1 MILEVED
8 LVAGYGEMDILQGIS
23 MTVQEGEITCII
35 GPNGAG
41 KSTLFKAIFG
51 SIRIKRG
58 SIRFLGQDITRKS
71 PLEILKLGISYVPQG
86 RCNFPAMS
94 VRENLEMGAFIR
106 NDDRIEADIAEV
118 FRRFPVLEEKK
129 HLMAGNL
136 SGGEQQILEMGRA
149 LLLHPR
155 LIMLDEPSLGLAP
168 MMSQLVFEKI
178 KEINASG
185 TAILIVEQN
194 AKRALS
200 ISHHAVVLELGK
212 KRFEGT
218 GEEIMQN
225 PQVKQLYLGG

>member
-23 MTVQEGEITCII
+23 MTVQEREITCII

-58 SIRFLGQDITRKS
+58 CIRFLGQDITRKS
-71 PLEILKLGISYVPQG
+71 PLDILKLGISYVPQG

-168 MMSQLVFEKI
+168 LMSQLVFEKI

-185 TAILIVEQN
+185 TTILIVEQN